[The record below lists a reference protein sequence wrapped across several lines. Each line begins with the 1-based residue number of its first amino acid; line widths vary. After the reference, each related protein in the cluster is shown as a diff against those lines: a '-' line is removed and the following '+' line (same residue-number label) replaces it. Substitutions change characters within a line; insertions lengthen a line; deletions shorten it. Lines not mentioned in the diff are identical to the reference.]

1 MRSSGWS
8 SRATWGCSAV
18 AGAALALAP
27 AAAAEPSVTPA
38 RVVPGSAARLVFTV
52 PNEQRVSI
60 RRVAIGLPPDF
71 ALAQA
76 ETKGGWQTE
85 RRERTVAWEG
95 KSIMPGQLATFTLR
109 VRAPNVEEQAVFP
122 VLASLANG
130 RTLTY
135 RVWLTVARPPAPRD
149 EGARTLATAALI
161 VAAVAVLLAL
171 GSGLL
176 ALWLWLRPRGL
187 R

>member
-8 SRATWGCSAV
+8 SRVTWGCSGA
-18 AGAALALAP
+18 ALAALALAP
-27 AAAAEPSVTPA
+27 VAAAAPSVTPA
-38 RVVPGSAARLVFTV
+38 RVAPGSAARLVFTV
-52 PNEQRVSI
+52 PNEQKVAI

-71 ALAQA
+71 ELSQA
-76 ETKGGWQTE
+76 ELKGGWQTE
-85 RRERTVAWEG
+85 LRQRTVAWEG
-95 KSIMPGQLATFTLR
+95 KSIRPGQLATFTLR
-109 VRAPNVEEQAVFP
+109 VQAPKVEEQAVFP
-122 VLASLANG
+122 VLASLADG

-135 RVWLTVARPPAPRD
+135 RVWLTVAKAPAPRD

-171 GSGLL
+171 GSSLL
-176 ALWLWLRPRGL
+176 ALWLWLRPRGF